1 MLDENHFNA
10 AADATLN
17 HLFDQL
23 EDAFDKG
30 VFEELELVDGVLR
43 AEDTKSHVWIIN
55 KHSASRQIWLASPQL
70 GGLHFTFDH
79 NAQSWLLPDGRTLN
93 ALLSADI
100 QACTGCH
107 IVL

>member
-23 EDAFDKG
+23 EDAFDNG
-30 VFEELELVDGVLR
+30 VFEELELVDGILR
-43 AEDTKSHVWIIN
+43 AEDTQGRVWIIN
-55 KHSASRQIWLASPQL
+55 KHSASRQIWLASPKL
-70 GGLHFTFDH
+70 GGLHFSFDH
-79 NAQSWLLPDGRTLN
+79 NSQSWILPDGRALGG
-93 ALLSADI
+93 LLSTDI
-100 QACTGCH
+100 EQATGCH